1 MKSMEDYIQNLN
13 RSKEILVFFEIIKG
27 KEDIDSENATNVE
40 FDKVSFFPDRKEV
53 LFFPYSCFEV
63 LSGIEEKNFN
73 SNKYSHIK
81 LIYLGKY
88 KKSVQ
93 KKELSD
99 SKDITPNKFVKNL
112 FFSKIC
118 YVEKVEEVINKNPQL
133 NQIKKEVLDNYYF
146 KINATYLVND
156 NNKEKSQQVINY
168 NQEKNLE
175 EIKESYVERVIGSE
189 TEKFSLNNSFK
200 YTFKNI
206 GNCKIQFVFKKK
218 LSVLSKLFDSCS
230 NLINIDLSYFPMKY
244 VTDTSNMFNGCE
256 MLENIDL
263 SNLNTQVSITSN
275 MFCGCKS
282 LQYVNLS
289 NFTKIKIE
297 KCEQMFYDCK
307 SLKQINFTNI
317 KITGDNNNYFNMFP
331 HKKKFESIGVE
342 KNSELQ
348 KAMEKALN

>member
-1 MKSMEDYIQNLN
+1 MKFRFWWKRNLIFPF
-13 RSKEILVFFEIIKG
+13 SSFEIN
-27 KEDIDSENATNVE
+27 S
-40 FDKVSFFPDRKEV
+40 
-53 LFFPYSCFEV
+53 
-63 LSGIEEKNFN
+63 IEKKLLKDNT
-73 SNKYSHIK
+73 KYYLIK

-93 KKELSD
+93 KKEPTEY
-99 SKDITPNKFVKNL
+99 KDIAPGKFVKTL

-118 YVEKVEEVINKNPQL
+118 PVEKVEEVINKNREL
-133 NQIKKEVLDNYYF
+133 SQIKKEILDNYYF
-146 KINATYLVND
+146 KINATYSVNN

-189 TEKFSLNNSFK
+189 TEKFSLDNSFK
-200 YTFKNI
+200 YTFKKI
-206 GNCKIQFVFKKK
+206 ENCKIQFVFKKK

-230 NLINIDLSYFPMKY
+230 NLINIDLSQFPMIF

-256 MLENIDL
+256 MLEKIDL
-263 SNLNTQVSITSN
+263 SNVNSLVSITSN
-275 MFCGCKS
+275 MFCKCKS
-282 LQYVNLS
+282 LKYVNLS
-289 NFTKIKIE
+289 NFTKKKIE
-297 KCEQMFYDCK
+297 KCEQMFHDCE

-317 KITGDNNNYFNMFP
+317 EITGDSDNYFNMFP
-331 HKKKFESIGVE
+331 FGVKFESIGVE